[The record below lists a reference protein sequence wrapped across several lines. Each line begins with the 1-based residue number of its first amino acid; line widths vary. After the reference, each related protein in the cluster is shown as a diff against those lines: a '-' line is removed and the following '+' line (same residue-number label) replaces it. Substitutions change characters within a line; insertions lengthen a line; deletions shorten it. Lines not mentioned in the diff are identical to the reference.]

1 MTNIFAINWI
11 GPFSSVEQL
20 KSWEKSNNQSFEYSF
35 YIITGK
41 QISKKKSLNIVEL
54 LILKKATCILVL
66 MIKHIKFINYVMK

>member
-20 KSWEKSNNQSFEYSF
+20 KSWEKSNNQSFEYNF

-41 QISKKKSLNIVEL
+41 QKSKKKIT
-54 LILKKATCILVL
+54 KYC
-66 MIKHIKFINYVMK
+66 